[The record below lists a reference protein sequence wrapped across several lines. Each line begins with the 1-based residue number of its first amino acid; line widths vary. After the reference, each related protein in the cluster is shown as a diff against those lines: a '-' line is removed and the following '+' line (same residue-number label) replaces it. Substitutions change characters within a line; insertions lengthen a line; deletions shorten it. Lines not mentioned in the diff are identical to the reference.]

1 MDGHNFDANV
11 ISTADRGIL
20 LRCDNLSSESKH
32 EDSIHMRLSLKVLSE
47 LLRKKNISSVIQ
59 HDIHSFSTGDT
70 H

>member
-20 LRCDNLSSESKH
+20 LRCDNWSSEAKH